1 VSKKYLAQ
9 YLAIFEWSHNIK
21 VATSEFFAAL
31 LGCTSIKG
39 T

>member
-9 YLAIFEWSHNIK
+9 YGAVFEWSHNVK
-21 VATSEFFAAL
+21 QATEEFLNAMV
-31 LGCTSIKG
+31 GSTSIKG